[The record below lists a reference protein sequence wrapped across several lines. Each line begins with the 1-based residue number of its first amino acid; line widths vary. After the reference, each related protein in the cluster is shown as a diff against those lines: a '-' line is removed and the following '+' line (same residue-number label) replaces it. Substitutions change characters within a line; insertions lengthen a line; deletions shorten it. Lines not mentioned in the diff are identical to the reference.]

1 MHIINIYLP
10 MTLRSGWVVVPIT
23 VSIACLLCKQVDW
36 AVSPM
41 WEFDKHFL
49 HLSTFAPKKAQ
60 MVSKCKKKKK
70 IGDNSKQAK
79 KIEHPTTGPAVDCG
93 CIIVSKPSICL
104 QEYPPK
110 QVRFP
115 TPLSP
120 TNPSPDPGHHHFS
133 GTIHLHPAI
142 NSLHFLAQAI
152 NPGTLN

>member
-23 VSIACLLCKQVDW
+23 VWIFCLLCKQVDW
-36 AVSPM
+36 FVSPVRD
-41 WEFDKHFL
+41 FDKHFL
-49 HLSTFAPKKAQ
+49 HLSTFAPKKHRWFQ
-60 MVSKCKKKKK
+60 NVKKKKK
-70 IGDNSKQAK
+70 SVIISSGPK
-79 KIEHPTTGPAVDCG
+79 KIVHPTTGPAVDCG

-110 QVRFP
+110 QVTFP
-115 TPLSP
+115 TPLP
-120 TNPSPDPGHHHFS
+120 PNPSPDPGHHHFS

>member
-23 VSIACLLCKQVDW
+23 VSIACLPCKQVDW
-36 AVSPM
+36 AVSVM
-41 WEFDKHFL
+41 WDFDKLFDKHRWFQNV
-49 HLSTFAPKKAQ
+49 KRKNR
-60 MVSKCKKKKK
+60 
-70 IGDNSKQAK
+70 DNSKRAK
-79 KIEHPTTGPAVDCG
+79 KIVHPTTGPAVDCG

-110 QVRFP
+110 QVT
-115 TPLSP
+115 TPPLP